1 MDSLKEALEY
11 LISLAPPT
19 VQEIEL
25 RDGSKD
31 MFSDKQL
38 YRYNP
43 HLPKAKALKTRTL
56 TSLVDYIRAN
66 IDTMNEK
73 MIVSVLSP
81 TRVELLSN
89 LDSERERETLMVIE
103 AELPDFDFNYYIEK
117 EKFIIGLQS
126 KFVDDP
132 ATDKALILKFAGT
145 VEAGTVAEY
154 GDDGVTQKATVKT
167 GIATKSDAVVPN
179 PVTLKPFRTFLEVSQ
194 PQSAFIFRMKQN
206 KYDGVECGIFEADG
220 GAWKLD
226 AMQNIKDYLQ
236 AELKEF
242 PQFTV
247 IS

>member
-11 LISLAPPT
+11 LVSLAPPT

-31 MFSDKQL
+31 VFSDKQL

-56 TSLVDYIRAN
+56 TSLVDYIKAN
-66 IDTMNEK
+66 IDTMGDK
-73 MIVSVLSP
+73 MIVSILSP

-89 LDSERERETLMVIE
+89 LDSERERETLMVVE
-103 AELPDFDFNYYIEK
+103 AELPEFYFDTYLDK

-126 KFVDDP
+126 KFVDDSS
-132 ATDKALILKFAGT
+132 TDKALILKFAGT
-145 VEAGTVAEY
+145 VESGTVAEY

-167 GIATKSDAVVPN
+167 GIATKSDAIVPN
-179 PVTLKPFRTFLEVSQ
+179 PVKLKPYRTFHEVWQ
-194 PQSAFIFRMKQN
+194 PQSAFIFRMRQS

-220 GAWKLD
+220 GAWKLE
-226 AMQNIKDYLQ
+226 AMQDIKDYLQ
-236 AELKEF
+236 RELKEF

>member
-1 MDSLKEALEY
+1 MDNLKEALEY
-11 LISLAPPT
+11 LVGLVPPT

-31 MFSDKQL
+31 KFSDKPL

-43 HLPKAKALKTRTL
+43 HLPKADALKTSTL
-56 TSLVDYIRAN
+56 TSLIDYIKAN
-66 IDTMNEK
+66 IDTMSDK
-73 MIVSVLSP
+73 MVVSILSP
-81 TRVELLSN
+81 THVELLSS
-89 LDSERERETLMVIE
+89 LDSERDRETLMVVK
-103 AELPDFDFNYYIEK
+103 ADLPAFSFDSYLDK

-132 ATDKALILKFAGT
+132 ETDKALILKFAGT
-145 VEAGTVAEY
+145 VESGTVAEY

-167 GIATKSDAVVPN
+167 GIATKSDALVPN

-226 AMQNIKDYLQ
+226 AMQTIKNYLKE
-236 AELKEF
+236 ELKEF

>member
-11 LISLAPPT
+11 LVSLAPPT

-31 MFSDKQL
+31 MFSDKPL
-38 YRYNP
+38 YRYSP

-56 TSLVDYIRAN
+56 TSLVDYIKAN
-66 IDTMNEK
+66 IDTMSDK
-73 MIVSVLSP
+73 MIVSILSP
-81 TRVELLSN
+81 TRVELLSS
-89 LDSERERETLMVIE
+89 LDSERERETLMVVE
-103 AELPDFDFNYYIEK
+103 AELPEFHFDSYLDK

-126 KFVDDP
+126 KFVDDST
-132 ATDKALILKFAGT
+132 TDKALILKFAGT
-145 VEAGTVAEY
+145 VESGTVAEY

-167 GIATKSDAVVPN
+167 GIATKSDALVPN
-179 PVTLKPFRTFLEVSQ
+179 PVTLKPYRTFLEVHQ
-194 PQSAFIFRMKQN
+194 PQSAFIFRMRQS
-206 KYDGVECGIFEADG
+206 KYDGVECGLFEADG
-220 GAWKLD
+220 GAWKID
-226 AMQNIKDYLQ
+226 AMQTIKYYLQ